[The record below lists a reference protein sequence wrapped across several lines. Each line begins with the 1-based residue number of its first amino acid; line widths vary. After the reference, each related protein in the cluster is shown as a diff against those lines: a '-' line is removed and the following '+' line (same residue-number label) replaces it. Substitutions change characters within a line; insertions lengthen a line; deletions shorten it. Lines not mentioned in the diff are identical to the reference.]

1 VVTLVDV
8 VLFELGNR
16 RCAVELATVEEVI
29 PLGPITPVPSAPPAI
44 AGAVNVRGQVCPV
57 LRLELV
63 AGGTLPDKAAG
74 PRSSRP
80 SGTLRDKA
88 AGPPPRQ
95 GDPCLLVRAAGS
107 VAVLHVGR
115 IREVVRIG
123 GGQLLSSGGTS
134 VVVAVLDTPHGTLQL
149 IDTEQVIRQVA
160 REVHELWPSRSGS
173 GAPGPGSIS

>member
-63 AGGTLPDKAAG
+63 AGTGSCGAAL
-74 PRSSRP
+74 RS
-80 SGTLRDKA
+80 
-88 AGPPPRQ
+88 PPRQ